1 MLIRRLARPM
11 LASYFVLDGVNNLKK
26 PQEAAAEAAP
36 FVELVSQQTGLPNNP
51 ELVVRGIGS
60 VKLIGG
66 VLLATGRVPR
76 VAATSLAL
84 TQLANTYVHEAF
96 WAESDPK
103 AKARKQQNFV
113 RNVAILGGVILAAVD
128 TEGKP
133 SLRWRAVRGAGE
145 TGRAARRTARQTAK
159 AAKLEAKLLAS
170 QAGNALP

>member
-26 PQEAAAEAAP
+26 PQDAAAEAAP

-51 ELVVRGIGS
+51 ELVVRGIGG
-60 VKLIGG
+60 VKVVGG
-66 VLLATGRVPR
+66 LLLATGRGPR
-76 VAATSLAL
+76 AAATTLAL
-84 TQLANTYVHEAF
+84 TQVVSTYVHEAF

-103 AKARKQQNFV
+103 LKAQKQKSFV

-133 SLRWRAVRGAGE
+133 SLRWRAVRGAEE
-145 TGRAARRTARQTAK
+145 TGRAARRTARQSAK